1 MVSIDS
7 LTSPSDLLGDCEN
20 FASLAA
26 LLVTRGAWAGRDDG
40 WQDLPLGLGG
50 GGELEPVQLLQQ
62 PGVVAEEAQHAVLGQ
77 PASTRHNQ
85 LLRTAGAGVLAQ
97 GGYYIL
103 TCLLALFSSTINKLL
118 DN

>member
-1 MVSIDS
+1 MIVKT
-7 LTSPSDLLGDCEN
+7 LN
-20 FASLAA
+20 FADSSLAA

-77 PASTRHNQ
+77 PAATRHNQ
-85 LLRTAGAGVLAQ
+85 LLRTAGAGVL
-97 GGYYIL
+97 GGYYIVMCIL
-103 TCLLALFSSTINKLL
+103 TQNR
-118 DN
+118 